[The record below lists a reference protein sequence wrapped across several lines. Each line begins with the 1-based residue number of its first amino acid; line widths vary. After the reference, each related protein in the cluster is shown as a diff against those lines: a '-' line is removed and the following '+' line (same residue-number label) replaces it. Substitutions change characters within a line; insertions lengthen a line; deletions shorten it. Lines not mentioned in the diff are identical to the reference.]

1 MSGDRETR
9 AKEGGNAFGVTVG
22 VQMVIL
28 AKSGEPNSQRARAH
42 YADLTYLSLADKLS
56 YLNSVGFPGDLK
68 SGIEWDIAL
77 SDYRGDWLE
86 QGNPNFPNHLPIGD
100 VETKMKGV
108 GESLFSLYSSGIIT
122 SMDEFVVNSDFETVL
137 ENSID
142 ISESFN
148 TLLDTDG
155 SPPTSKTKQQF
166 WYKGLRDR
174 LEAQQKKAPE
184 QRLHTSV
191 TAQDI
196 RLIMFR
202 PWLPQYTLW
211 HKTFNWSHYRLNDIY
226 DSIQPSLR
234 NTGKSSSETKFSAI
248 NSEEER
254 GGARRSE
261 EERGGARRSEEERG
275 GARRSEEERGGARRS
290 EEERGGARR
299 SLCISGVGS
308 QEFTVLI
315 TSTPVDRNFLSA
327 GAQCFP
333 RYRLSKIDSAVR
345 SGNTD
350 IFQSIDDNIATRAS
364 VHRQFGGVPPL
375 PSANPQQH
383 PRGYL

>member
-1 MSGDRETR
+1 ME
-9 AKEGGNAFGVTVG
+9 A
-22 VQMVIL
+22 
-28 AKSGEPNSQRARAH
+28 
-42 YADLTYLSLADKLS
+42 
-56 YLNSVGFPGDLK
+56 
-68 SGIEWDIAL
+68 
-77 SDYRGDWLE
+77 
-86 QGNPNFPNHLPIGD
+86 
-100 VETKMKGV
+100 
-108 GESLFSLYSSGIIT
+108 
-122 SMDEFVVNSDFETVL
+122 
-137 ENSID
+137 
-142 ISESFN
+142 
-148 TLLDTDG
+148 
-155 SPPTSKTKQQF
+155 PPTSKTKQQF

-299 SLCISGVGS
+299 SEEERGGARRSEEERGGARRSLCISGVGS